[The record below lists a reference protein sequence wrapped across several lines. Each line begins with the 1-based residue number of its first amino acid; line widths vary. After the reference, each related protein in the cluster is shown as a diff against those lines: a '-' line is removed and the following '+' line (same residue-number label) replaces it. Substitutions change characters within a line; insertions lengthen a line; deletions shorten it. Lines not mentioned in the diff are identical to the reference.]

1 MLSPQLS
8 KLVDQLVRIL
18 LAEGYIEEADLIVR
32 MLSPP
37 IPKSQE
43 HSSWQTHSSTPRTS

>member
-18 LAEGYIEEADLIVR
+18 RAEGYIEEANLIVR
-32 MLSPP
+32 MLNPL
-37 IPKSQE
+37 IPKPE
-43 HSSWQTHSSTPRTS
+43 E

>member
-18 LAEGYIEEADLIVR
+18 RAEGYIEEADLITR
-32 MLSPP
+32 MLSPL

-43 HSSWQTHSSTPRTS
+43 PSS